1 MKKLLAILLGTCL
14 LLGVMTGCGGN
25 AEDAVTVQKVSD
37 ITSQGAVGLVNRYAG
52 LVVSGET
59 ATVKKGDKAVLET
72 YVQEGDFVTEG
83 DVLFCYDNEAMELQ
97 LSKLLLELEGY
108 ENTIS
113 NAEEDIPNLERQRD
127 AAPAAQQLTYSLQ
140 IQELQANVR
149 EATYNKGLK
158 EREIENLQ
166 EALEDTDVRAPISG
180 RVMSVKDS
188 DDNSGY
194 GYGDTGSSDAYI
206 TIMDMT
212 TYQVKGTINELNVG
226 TLSEGMNVLVRS
238 RLDESVTWSGVLES
252 IDWETKVQDN
262 NNRYYYGGATDEMT
276 SSSKYPF
283 YVKLNDVTGLIL
295 GQHVYIEPDYGQQEV
310 REGLWLPEYYIVD
323 ADSSPYVWAANGR
336 DRLEKRSVSLG
347 DYDAERGEYQILS
360 GLKESDYIAF
370 PMDGLSAGMHT
381 QVYEDTSG
389 YVSGGN
395 AGGFAIMDGGYYA
408 SGGDASDGDAFVEEP
423 DASLFGDPGEI
434 DVPAEDAAVP
444 EEAPAADDAAV
455 PEDAPAEDAAA
466 NAEGSVA

>member
-1 MKKLLAILLGTCL
+1 MKKLLAILLGACL
-14 LLGVMTGCGGN
+14 LLGVMSGCGGD

-37 ITSQGAVGLVNRYAG
+37 ITSQGSVGLVNRYAG

-59 ATVKKGDKAVLET
+59 ATVKKGDKKVLET

-180 RVMSVKDS
+180 RVMSVKES
-188 DDNSGY
+188 DDTSGY
-194 GYGDTGSSDAYI
+194 GGSDSDAYI

-226 TLSEGMNVLVRS
+226 TLTEGMSVLVRS
-238 RLDESVTWSGVLES
+238 RLDENITWSGVLES
-252 IDWETKVQDN
+252 IDWETKVENN
-262 NNRYYYGGATDEMT
+262 NNRYYYGPGSDEMT

-283 YVKLNDVTGLIL
+283 YVKLDDVTGLIL

-347 DYDAERGEYQILS
+347 EYDAERGEYQIVS

-381 QVYEDTSG
+381 QIYEDNSG

-395 AGGFAIMDGGYYA
+395 AGGFPVMGGGYYA
-408 SGGDASDGDAFVEEP
+408 SGGNASDGDAAVEAP
-423 DASLFGDPGEI
+423 DESLFGDPEEI
-434 DVPAEDAAVP
+434 DAAASDPVVP
-444 EEAPAADDAAV
+444 EDEPAVDDAL
-455 PEDAPAEDAAA
+455 PEDAPGADAAA
-466 NAEGSVA
+466 GAERGVA

>member
-1 MKKLLAILLGTCL
+1 MKKLLVILLGAAL
-14 LLGVMTGCGGN
+14 LLGVLAGCGGN
-25 AEDAVTVQKVSD
+25 TEDAVTVQKVSD
-37 ITSQGAVGLVNRYAG
+37 ITAQGSVGLVNRYAG

-59 ATVKKGDKAVLET
+59 ATVKKGDKKVLET
-72 YVQEGDFVTEG
+72 YVKEGDFVTEG

-108 ENTIS
+108 ENTIM

-127 AAPAAQQLTYSLQ
+127 AAPAAQKLTYSLQ
-140 IQELQANVR
+140 IQELQANMR

-188 DDNSGY
+188 DNTSSGS
-194 GYGDTGSSDAYI
+194 GDTSGSDAYI

-238 RLDESVTWSGVLES
+238 RLNEDVTWSGVLER

-262 NNRYYYGGATDEMT
+262 NNRYYYGSGSGDEMT
-276 SSSKYPF
+276 TSSKYPF

-310 REGLWLPEYYIVD
+310 RKGLWLPEYYICD
-323 ADSSPYVWAANGR
+323 AASSPYVWAANGR
-336 DRLEKRSVSLG
+336 DRLEKRSVALG
-347 DYDAERGEYQILS
+347 DYDAERGEYQIVS
-360 GLKESDYIAF
+360 GLKETDYIAF
-370 PMDGLSAGMHT
+370 PMEELTAGMHT
-381 QVYEDTSG
+381 QVYEDNSG

-395 AGGFAIMDGGYYA
+395 AGDFGYGA
-408 SGGDASDGDAFVEEP
+408 APMPPTLVSGGDASDGDAAVEAP
-423 DASLFGDPGEI
+423 DESLFGDPSELEE
-434 DVPAEDAAVP
+434 PAT
-444 EEAPAADDAAV
+444 EEPTDDAPAANGEGGAA
-455 PEDAPAEDAAA
+455 
-466 NAEGSVA
+466 

>member
-1 MKKLLAILLGTCL
+1 MKKLLAILLGACL

-108 ENTIS
+108 ENTIA

-188 DDNSGY
+188 DDNS

-336 DRLEKRSVSLG
+336 DRLEKRGVSLG
-347 DYDAERGEYQILS
+347 DYDAERGEYQVVS

-370 PMDGLSAGMHT
+370 PMDGLTAGMYT
-381 QVYEDTSG
+381 QVYEDNSG

-408 SGGDASDGDAFVEEP
+408 SGGNASDGDAPIEAP
-423 DASLFGDPGEI
+423 DESLFGDPGEI
-434 DVPAEDAAVP
+434 EAPAEDAVI
-444 EEAPAADDAAV
+444 
-455 PEDAPAEDAAA
+455 PEDAPAAEDAVPDGAPAEDTAA

>member
-14 LLGVMTGCGGN
+14 LLGVMSGCGGD

-37 ITSQGAVGLVNRYAG
+37 ITSQGSVGLVNRYAG

-59 ATVKKGDKAVLET
+59 ATVQKGDKKVLET

-127 AAPAAQQLTYSLQ
+127 AAPAAQQLSYSLQ

-180 RVMSVKDS
+180 RVMSVKES
-188 DDNSGY
+188 DDTSGY
-194 GYGDTGSSDAYI
+194 GGSDSDAYI

-226 TLSEGMNVLVRS
+226 TLTEGMSVLVRS
-238 RLDESVTWSGVLES
+238 RLDENITWSGVLES
-252 IDWETKVQDN
+252 IDWETKVENN
-262 NNRYYYGGATDEMT
+262 NNRYYYGPGSDEMT

-283 YVKLNDVTGLIL
+283 YVKLDDVTGLIL
-295 GQHVYIEPDYGQQEV
+295 GQHVYIEPD
-310 REGLWLPEYYIVD
+310 
-323 ADSSPYVWAANGR
+323 
-336 DRLEKRSVSLG
+336 
-347 DYDAERGEYQILS
+347 
-360 GLKESDYIAF
+360 
-370 PMDGLSAGMHT
+370 
-381 QVYEDTSG
+381 
-389 YVSGGN
+389 
-395 AGGFAIMDGGYYA
+395 
-408 SGGDASDGDAFVEEP
+408 
-423 DASLFGDPGEI
+423 
-434 DVPAEDAAVP
+434 
-444 EEAPAADDAAV
+444 
-455 PEDAPAEDAAA
+455 
-466 NAEGSVA
+466 

>member
-1 MKKLLAILLGTCL
+1 MKKLLVILLAAAL
-14 LLGVMTGCGGN
+14 LLGVLAGCGGN
-25 AEDAVTVQKVSD
+25 TENAVTVQKVSD
-37 ITSQGAVGLVNRYAG
+37 ITAQGSVGLVNRYAG

-59 ATVKKGDKAVLET
+59 ATVKKGDKKVLET
-72 YVQEGDFVTEG
+72 YVKEGDFVTEG

-108 ENTIS
+108 ENTIM

-127 AAPAAQQLTYSLQ
+127 AAPAAQKLTYSLQ
-140 IQELQANVR
+140 IQELQANMR

-188 DDNSGY
+188 DNTSSGS
-194 GYGDTGSSDAYI
+194 GDTSGSDAYI

-238 RLDESVTWSGVLES
+238 RLNEDVTWSGVLER

-262 NNRYYYGGATDEMT
+262 NNRYYGSGSGDEMT
-276 SSSKYPF
+276 TSSKYPF

-310 REGLWLPEYYIVD
+310 RKGLWLPEYYICD
-323 ADSSPYVWAANGR
+323 AASSPYVWAANGR
-336 DRLEKRSVSLG
+336 DRLEKRSVALG
-347 DYDAERGEYQILS
+347 DYDAERGEYQIVS
-360 GLKESDYIAF
+360 GLKETDYIAF
-370 PMDGLSAGMHT
+370 PMEELTAGMHT
-381 QVYEDTSG
+381 QVYEDNSG

-395 AGGFAIMDGGYYA
+395 AGDFGYGA
-408 SGGDASDGDAFVEEP
+408 APMPPTLVSGGDASDGDAAVEAP
-423 DASLFGDPGEI
+423 DESLFGDPSELEE
-434 DVPAEDAAVP
+434 PAT
-444 EEAPAADDAAV
+444 EEPTDDAPAANGEGGAA
-455 PEDAPAEDAAA
+455 
-466 NAEGSVA
+466 

>member
-1 MKKLLAILLGTCL
+1 MKKLLAILLGACL

-37 ITSQGAVGLVNRYAG
+37 ITSQGSVGLVNRYAG

-59 ATVKKGDKAVLET
+59 ATVKKGDKKVLET
-72 YVQEGDFVTEG
+72 YVKEGDFVTEG

-158 EREIENLQ
+158 EREIENMQ
-166 EALEDTDVRAPISG
+166 EALQDTDVRAPISG

-188 DDNSGY
+188 DDTSGY
-194 GYGDTGSSDAYI
+194 GDSTGDAYI

-252 IDWETKVQDN
+252 IDWETKVENN
-262 NNRYYYGGATDEMT
+262 NNRYYYGSGGDEMT

-336 DRLEKRSVSLG
+336 DRLEKRSVYLG

-370 PMDGLSAGMHT
+370 PMDGLTVGMHT
-381 QVYEDTSG
+381 QVYEDNSG

-408 SGGDASDGDAFVEEP
+408 SGGNASDGDAPIEAP
-423 DASLFGDPGEI
+423 DESLFGDPSEI
-434 DVPAEDAAVP
+434 DVPAEDAVLP
-444 EEAPAADDAAV
+444 ENAPAADDAA